1 MAARKHGGHNPG
13 KHHHGA
19 RNRKQISGPIIKKA
33 GQGSQELQRKGPSVK
48 EATKHF

>member
-1 MAARKHGGHNPG
+1 MAARKRSG
-13 KHHHGA
+13 HHHSGH
-19 RNRKQISGPIIKKA
+19 NRKQISGPIIKKA

>member
-13 KHHHGA
+13 KHHHSA
-19 RNRKQISGPIIKKA
+19 KSRKQISGPIIKKA

-48 EATKHF
+48 EATRYF